1 MTVTIRTFIKLIFL
15 ILLLSINTIVLAD
28 PPKNYL
34 KGKFYNSIKNNFL
47 VATEKM
53 RDNRF
58 SKTVIVIL
66 ENDEYGAWGLTIN
79 KSIGILPLG
88 SLIDPSL
95 NTTEKSKKIF
105 STNVTI
111 YWGGPV
117 EQNEIFILH
126 TPEYKSNSTKNYG
139 NISISKDHKILF
151 DIAKNNGPKDSLI
164 ILGYSGW
171 ASGQLEGEMEK
182 DHWELSEINLD
193 TIFRTDNEKK
203 WLKAT
208 KNNYIKL

>member
-1 MTVTIRTFIKLIFL
+1 MKFFSRILII
-15 ILLLSINTIVLAD
+15 ILFFNTNIVVLAQD
-28 PPKNYL
+28 FPKNYL
-34 KGKFYNSIKNNFL
+34 KGKFYSSVENNFL

-79 KSIGILPLG
+79 KNIGILPLG

-95 NTTEKSKKIF
+95 NTTEESKKIF
-105 STNVTI
+105 SSNVPV

-117 EQNEIFILH
+117 EEKEIFILH
-126 TPEYKSNSTKNYG
+126 TSEYKSDSTKNYG
-139 NISISKDHKILF
+139 NISISKDYKILF
-151 DIAKNNGPKDSLI
+151 DIAKNNGPKDSLV

-171 ASGQLEGEMEK
+171 ASGQLEGEMEEN
-182 DHWELSEINLD
+182 HWELSEINLD
-193 TIFRTDNEKK
+193 TIF
-203 WLKAT
+203 A
-208 KNNYIKL
+208 ICIGG